1 MYSVLRVVLP
11 LLVVCLWVLPFP
23 ADEKPEPKS
32 EPLPFNTHI
41 ETYRAADGLMVFSLK
56 LEQPFLAEEFDK
68 SNYLRVRPLDGN
80 AFLIYPPETRFQQ
93 KHAEFLGRL
102 RGTGKTKL
110 RVTYEMVSENLDG
123 SKKIVQHQGDVE
135 ITIPTKEGGPRSIYT
150 EWANQQNADFLK
162 LLGYYP
168 NDSFL
173 QYALLQ
179 SRARH
184 GAATPELPSPATPPI
199 DLESQLYNTFTGAA
213 AIQQALQRTTLSG
226 GDQPGDQTV
235 HISQLTGPA
244 LQSLPYEELLA
255 KKKAASVTPRP
266 QEVTKLVPEDQY
278 CLSFNSPETA
288 ATLFDLSADWGDS
301 LLRLFTVTA
310 RDNRLQEKLENQL
323 LFRREGLLKLFTEGA
338 IGDVSLTGSDLNVV
352 EGTDFS
358 LLIRLKKPD
367 VFAKAAADWL
377 ESARGKY
384 KSLKQTEFNYR
395 GNRILAAYT
404 EDRVVSSFSVRLGD
418 HAVLSNSHRAIRRIV
433 DTYTGAAPKLF
444 DALDYRYV
452 TTLLAPNDDVNSGYF
467 YASEGFL
474 RHMVGPAYK
483 IGEKR
488 RRQAYNHLIMINNA
502 SLLYRMENNT
512 SPASLT
518 DLVEGR
524 YLDASKL
531 ICPGGGAYSWDAAG
545 DSAASSVYN
554 RLKYLTPLLEVPVLK
569 VSAKEQQQ
577 YNRYKADYEAF
588 WAGLFDPI
596 AVRITNG
603 PRVKLETCVLPFANG
618 SQYRF
623 LREMLATRPLR
634 LRTAPIAKTAVLSV
648 LAVTGRQANAAFVKQ
663 LPGVADVLDADPTL
677 TDLSFIGDRIS
688 FHVCDDDS
696 ILEVDPTLLR
706 PLHQIGIQLGV
717 NEQTLASFGLTAL
730 KLPTYVTLDI
740 EDRDKV
746 SRLLEKLLARIPLKK
761 SDFFGLPTALDA
773 YRLPDYKNH
782 AVYVLSY
789 QIYALKVRL
798 HLALVGDQLVAATK
812 AKTLR
817 DVIDAAGTPERETPT
832 AHAMFRFNRLA
843 LDRMKGDL
851 QLYWEEKNRLAAY
864 ENILPIYT
872 LTKLY
877 GVPVGEV
884 NRLAQAKYGVS
895 YICPDGGEYRYD
907 PATDQVVASI
917 FGNRQQPR
925 QNATL
930 SPNSSFARLLDRL
943 EEITA
948 TLRFEEAGLIATV
961 EIARVASRRE

>member
-1 MYSVLRVVLP
+1 VAL
-11 LLVVCLWVLPFP
+11 P
-23 ADEKPEPKS
+23 ADEKPQGKAD
-32 EPLPFNTHI
+32 PLPFNTHI
-41 ETYRAADGLMVFSLK
+41 DTYRAADGLMVFSLK

-68 SNYLRVRPLDGN
+68 SNYLRVRPLDSN
-80 AFLIYPPETRFQQ
+80 AFLIYPPETKFQQ

-102 RGTGKTKL
+102 RGSGKARL

-123 SKKIVQHQGDVE
+123 SKKIVQHQGDIE
-135 ITIPTKEGGPRSIYT
+135 IPIPTKEGGPRSIYT
-150 EWANQQNADFLK
+150 DWANQQNADFVN
-162 LLGYYP
+162 LLAYYP

-179 SRARH
+179 SKARH
-184 GAATPELPSPATPPI
+184 GVTPPALPTPAAAPVE
-199 DLESQLYNTFTGAA
+199 LESLLYNTFTGAS
-213 AIQQALQRTTLSG
+213 AIQQALQRTTLG
-226 GDQPGDQTV
+226 GGEQPGDQTI
-235 HISQLTGPA
+235 HISQLSGPA
-244 LQSLPYEELLA
+244 LQSLPYENLIA
-255 KKKAASVTPRP
+255 NQRGMNVAPRP
-266 QEVTKLVPEDQY
+266 LEVTRLVPEDQY

-310 RDNRLQEKLENQL
+310 RDNRVQEKLENQL
-323 LFRREGLLKLFTEGA
+323 LFRRDGLLRLFADGI
-338 IGDVSLTGSDLNVV
+338 IGDIALTGSDLNVI

-358 LLIRLKKPD
+358 LLIRMKKPD
-367 VFAKAAADWL
+367 AFQKAAEGWL
-377 ESARGKY
+377 EQTKGKY
-384 KSLKQTEFNYR
+384 KALKQSEFNYR
-395 GNRILAAYT
+395 GQRIQAAYT

-418 HAVLSNSHRAIRRIV
+418 HAVLSNSHRAIRRII
-433 DTYTGAAPKLF
+433 DTFTGAAPKLF

-452 TTLLAPNDDVNSGYF
+452 TTLLPPTDDVNSGYL
-467 YASEGFL
+467 YASEAFI
-474 RHMVGPAYK
+474 RHMQSPAYK

-502 SLLYRMENNT
+502 SLLYRMENSA
-512 SPASLT
+512 SPSSLS
-518 DLVEGR
+518 DLTEGH
-524 YLDASKL
+524 YLDAGKL

-545 DSAASSVYN
+545 DSAVSSVYN

-569 VSAKEQQQ
+569 VSAREQQQ
-577 YNRYKADYEAF
+577 YNRAKAEYENF

-623 LREMLATRPLR
+623 LRDALAAKPLP
-634 LRTAPIAKTAVLSV
+634 LRTAPIAKTAVLSM
-648 LAVTGRQANAAFVKQ
+648 LAVTGRQANAAFVRH
-663 LPGVADVLDADPTL
+663 LPGVADVLEADPTL

-688 FHVCDDDS
+688 LHVCDDDS
-696 ILEVDPTLLR
+696 ILEVDPVLLR
-706 PLHQIGIQLGV
+706 PLNQLGMQFGV
-717 NEQTLASFGLTAL
+717 TEQALASFGLAAL
-730 KLPTYVTLDI
+730 KLPTYVTLDV
-740 EDRDKV
+740 EDRDKA

-761 SDFFGLPTALDA
+761 SDLFGLPTALDA

-782 AVYVLSY
+782 AIYVLSY

-817 DVIDAAGTPERETPT
+817 DVIDAAGTAEKTAVAP

-851 QLYWEEKNRLAAY
+851 QLYWEEKNRQAAH

-877 GVPVGEV
+877 GIPVNEV

-895 YICPDGGEYRYD
+895 YICPDGGEYSYD
-907 PATDQVVASI
+907 PATDQVVSSI

-930 SPNSSFARLLDRL
+930 SPNSSFARLLERL

-948 TLRFEEAGLIATV
+948 TLRFEDAGLIATV
-961 EIARVASRRE
+961 EIARVAPK